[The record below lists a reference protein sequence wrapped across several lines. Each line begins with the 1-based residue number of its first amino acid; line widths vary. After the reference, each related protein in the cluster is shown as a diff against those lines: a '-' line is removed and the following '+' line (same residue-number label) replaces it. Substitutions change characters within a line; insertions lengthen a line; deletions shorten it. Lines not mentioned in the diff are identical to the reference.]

1 MRAANRV
8 MLAIAGLL
16 LSAAAHAAL
25 PIQHW
30 TTANGVRVYFVE
42 SHELPMLDVS
52 VEFAAGS
59 AFDTPE
65 KSGLAGLTRHMLA
78 LGAGGL
84 SEDDIARGLADVGAN
99 LGGGFDRDRGGYSLR
114 TLSSAKER
122 GQALSL
128 LAKIVQQPDFPAPVL
143 EREKNRLVAGLKE
156 EDTRPE
162 GLVAKNFFRLLYGSH
177 PYALHPGGRVE
188 TVQSL
193 GREDLTAFYRAH
205 YTGANAVVS
214 LIGDISRAEA
224 EAIARELAGA
234 LPAGSGRSQ
243 VPPVTPS
250 AQAETRVLPHPA
262 KQSHI
267 LMGAVGVRRGDP
279 DYFPL
284 FVGNHVL
291 GGGGF
296 TSRLMQEVREKRG
309 LAYSVYSYFE
319 PLRREGP
326 YTLGL
331 QTKREQ
337 TGEGRELA
345 RRTLAEFVA
354 AGPTA
359 EELHKAKQNIVLG
372 FPLRIDS
379 NAKIIG
385 YLSMIGFYE
394 LPLTYLEDFVKE
406 VAKVDVKAV
415 KDAYGRRIHPDKL
428 VTVVVGGEGNKQ
440 N

>member
-1 MRAANRV
+1 MTCKKILLAAF
-8 MLAIAGLL
+8 GLL
-16 LSAAAHAAL
+16 LSAAVHAAL
-25 PIQHW
+25 PIQQW
-30 TTANGVRVYFVE
+30 KTENGVKVLFVE
-42 SHELPMLDVS
+42 SHDLPMLDVS

-59 AFDTPE
+59 VFDAPQ
-65 KSGLAGLTRHMLA
+65 KSGLAGLTRQMLA

-84 SEDDIARGLADVGAN
+84 SEDDIAKRLADVGAT
-99 LGGGFDRDRGGYSLR
+99 LGGGFDRDRGGYSVR

-122 GQALSL
+122 GQALST

-156 EDTRPE
+156 EETRPE
-162 GLVAKNFFRLLYGSH
+162 SIASKTFYQLLYGSH
-177 PYALHPGGRVE
+177 PYALNPGGRVE
-188 TVQSL
+188 TVASL
-193 GREDLTAFYRAH
+193 SRDDLAAFYRAH
-205 YTGANAVVS
+205 YTASNAVVS

-224 EAIARELAGA
+224 EAIAKELTGS
-234 LPAGSGRSQ
+234 LPAGSGRDE
-243 VPPVTPS
+243 VPPVTPP
-250 AQAETRVLPHPA
+250 AEAESRTIAHPA

-267 LMGAVGVRRGDP
+267 LMGYIGVRRGDP

-326 YTLGL
+326 LTLGL

-337 TGEGRELA
+337 TDQAVDLA
-345 RRTLAEFVA
+345 RRTLADFVA

-359 EELHKAKQNIVLG
+359 EELQKAKQNIILG

-379 NAKIIG
+379 NAKTLG
-385 YLSMIGFYE
+385 YLAVIGFYD
-394 LPLTYLEDFVKE
+394 LPLTYLDDFVKE
-406 VAKVDVKAV
+406 VEKVTVKDV
-415 KDAYGRRIHPDKL
+415 KDAFARRIRPDRL
-428 VTVVVGGEGNKQ
+428 VTVVVGGEAK
-440 N
+440 